1 MPTTPPGVRFVAV
14 GDVFVDVLVAGEGH
28 DADVRL
34 TPGGAAV
41 NAALSAAGAGATVEI
56 LGCIGDDAGGRML
69 QAELAARGVHSSLGI
84 DPDRPTGTFVT
95 VDGEIR
101 VDRGANAS
109 FLPKQLPPV
118 IEADAALVSG
128 YLPVA
133 TVTAALERSD
143 AAWNALAV
151 AHLTHLPDDGNAVF
165 MNEDEARTIAGTGP
179 EEAVRLL
186 AQRYRLVCVTI
197 GASGAIGALDGQLES
212 TAVGGV
218 GRAPSNRPG
227 AGDAFAA
234 AALVALAGGASLPDA
249 LAEGCRAGALALEP

>member
-1 MPTTPPGVRFVAV
+1 
-14 GDVFVDVLVAGEGH
+14 
-28 DADVRL
+28 
-34 TPGGAAV
+34 
-41 NAALSAAGAGATVEI
+41 
-56 LGCIGDDAGGRML
+56 ML
-69 QAELAARGVHSSLGI
+69 QAELAARGVHSAALRSTLI
-84 DPDRPTGTFVT
+84 VATGTFVT

-101 VDRGANAS
+101 ARS
-109 FLPKQLPPV
+109 RRQCQLPFRSSCLPL
-118 IEADAALVSG
+118 EADAALVSG

-143 AAWNALAV
+143 AAWIALAV

-179 EEAVRLL
+179 EEAVQLL

-249 LAEGCRAGALALEP
+249 LADRMPAGALAARP